1 MRLLGFLG
9 VTLIVA
15 SGCKGATNSMAADAA
30 EREIPLVL
38 QERLDALGRGDLEAY
53 SSFLAEDCI
62 FLDDD
67 GQRTDKAA
75 TVKHFREQ
83 AGHGHS
89 KETEIVVHPY
99 GDAAVATFHQSVI
112 EFDDVLGSTVH
123 SELEITETYVREKGR
138 WLLATQQ
145 ATPIPWANHPPTT
158 VDPARYDEYAG
169 NYQITPH
176 RIVTVTREGNRLY
189 EKWPNESKVEDVPL
203 SETAFVQKGEASVL
217 TFERDSTGKVVRF
230 VLHLNSDDLVGV
242 KVR

>member
-1 MRLLGFLG
+1 MRFLGLLG
-9 VTLIVA
+9 VTVLVA
-15 SGCKGATNSMAADAA
+15 SGCKGATTSMAADAVQ
-30 EREIPLVL
+30 REIPLVL
-38 QERLDALGRGDLEAY
+38 QQRLDALGRGDLEAY
-53 SSFLAEDCI
+53 SNFLAEDCT

-75 TVKHFREQ
+75 WVKHFR

-99 GDAAVATFHQSVI
+99 GDAAVVTFHQSVI
-112 EFDDVLGSTVH
+112 EIDDVLGSTVH
-123 SELEITETYVREKGR
+123 SEFEITETYVREKGR
-138 WLLATQQ
+138 WLLAAQQ
-145 ATPIPWANHPPTT
+145 TTPIPWANHPPTK

-203 SETAFVQKGEASVL
+203 SETAFVQKGEASVG
-217 TFERDSTGKVVRF
+217 TFELDSTGKVVRF
-230 VLHLNSDDLVGV
+230 VLHLNSDDVVAV